1 MIRLGLVAPQPA
13 QQANPAEQ
21 GDVPMHGA
29 DAGQGGGDGMNL
41 DDVAIDRNLPDSPA
55 RSNGGDPPNDPVDPP
70 LPQVADP
77 PPPVDPVVPPVDP
90 VVPAIVPAVVSPL
103 DFLRVTP
110 NYKQQMPTNA
120 SRFLAL
126 MAPFCLS

>member
-55 RSNGGDPPNDPVDPP
+55 RSNGGDPPNDPVG
-70 LPQVADP
+70 P
-77 PPPVDPVVPPVDP
+77 PPPTSRRPPP
-90 VVPAIVPAVVSPL
+90 STLSSLPSTLSSPL
-103 DFLRVTP
+103 SSPPSSPPSSPLWT
-110 NYKQQMPTNA
+110 
-120 SRFLAL
+120 S
-126 MAPFCLS
+126 SG

>member
-77 PPPVDPVVPPVDP
+77 PPPSTLSSLPSTLSSPPSSP
-90 VVPAIVPAVVSPL
+90 PSSPL
-103 DFLRVTP
+103 WT
-110 NYKQQMPTNA
+110 
-120 SRFLAL
+120 S
-126 MAPFCLS
+126 SG